1 MWRKLRM
8 LLEQKTKK
16 LRFCKQSMEF
26 TFLPDGDIF
35 EFMSGSVLINQF
47 QGNSVDGS
55 ANNIYLR
62 IYQNEE
68 DTVISHVIPL
78 LGRTSKSQ
86 LFLRPN
92 QALYFRGTVEEITY
106 EVAFLPTDNQTW
118 FWRVNLQGKDITCDL
133 LYGQDI
139 SLADKGGVLSNELY
153 ISQYLDHHI
162 LSGEHGMVVCS
173 RQNQAQ
179 GGKFLYLQQG
189 ALTSNIIRYS
199 TDEMQFFGKSYKQT
213 GIPEI
218 FYKDLENI
226 NYQYE
231 LSYTALQTEK
241 MVLDG
246 EKTVVFYGCFQP
258 DHREAVSKLEYQEE
272 IKAAYEE
279 ALLQEKKEE
288 EIKLTRTEIKSEFG
302 SLYSSPTFT
311 TEEKNIYFPI
321 RSLEEKKEEVLLS
334 CFADD
339 CRHIVFQEKEL
350 LVERPHGN
358 IVTTLID
365 EDKFEKPLITSTHYM
380 YGFFNGQITVGNTN
394 MNKMISVNRG
404 LLNIQKNT
412 GQRIYIKIGNTFRI
426 LALPAAFELGLNY
439 SKWYYK
445 IEDDLLTI
453 TSFANAEDTS
463 LELKVASKLNR
474 AYEFLITNQLVMGE
488 HEFQAPCTM
497 KQEKDSIVLGVVEGS
512 AAFGIYPKLSY
523 RIIWSGASF
532 EVSDDRVFFSDDT
545 VRNGTLLTLKT
556 TTDQFKLC
564 IRGSLEHEPDNNIV
578 WSEPEEEYQKYLNF
592 YNKFLGELS
601 LQIKSDEKTEQEV
614 TRLSKITFW
623 YLHNALVH
631 FAVPHGLE
639 QSGGAAWGTRDVC
652 QGPMELFLTTGHY
665 ALARTVL
672 LKLFA
677 HQNQNGEWPQWFMF
691 DKYPYYAGDCH
702 GDVVFWPLKAM
713 GDYLK
718 QGKDLSILK
727 EPIGYLDGQE
737 ETILEHLK
745 RAFSAI
751 EERYLYDTALISY
764 AGGDWD
770 DTLQPADPAMKE
782 KLVSAWTQALA
793 YQTLLELG
801 CQLKGF
807 DSSFGERLIHAA
819 HNIGKD
825 FNRYLCKDGVIAGFA
840 YFEDSENVKYML
852 HPSDRETGIS
862 YRLLPLTRSIIAN
875 LAKPEQKD
883 KNLCLIEEHL
893 ACPDGIRLMDHPAR
907 YEGGVSKYFM
917 RAEQAANVGREI
929 SLQYVHAHIR
939 YIQALAAAGEA
950 EKAWKGLLMVLPARL
965 SDTVPNAEYRQSNA
979 YFSSSEGAYHDRY
992 EYQLQFERLR
1002 QGTIGVKGGWR
1013 IYSSGPGIYLT
1024 RWIADILG
1032 IRFEQDR
1039 LGLDPMLI
1047 KELSGLE
1054 VSFHFDSIP
1063 IKIQYLA
1070 DQNKKG
1076 GIQIFAGKRELSGE
1090 KMENL
1095 YRQGGLWLKK
1105 EELIT
1110 LSENG
1115 KKQINL
1121 TVLY

>member
-1 MWRKLRM
+1 M

-365 EDKFEKPLITSTHYM
+365 EDRFEKPLITSTHYI

-404 LLNIQKNT
+404 LLNIQK
-412 GQRIYIKIGNTFRI
+412 I
-426 LALPAAFELGLNY
+426 L
-439 SKWYYK
+439 
-445 IEDDLLTI
+445 
-453 TSFANAEDTS
+453 
-463 LELKVASKLNR
+463 
-474 AYEFLITNQLVMGE
+474 
-488 HEFQAPCTM
+488 
-497 KQEKDSIVLGVVEGS
+497 
-512 AAFGIYPKLSY
+512 
-523 RIIWSGASF
+523 
-532 EVSDDRVFFSDDT
+532 
-545 VRNGTLLTLKT
+545 
-556 TTDQFKLC
+556 
-564 IRGSLEHEPDNNIV
+564 
-578 WSEPEEEYQKYLNF
+578 
-592 YNKFLGELS
+592 
-601 LQIKSDEKTEQEV
+601 
-614 TRLSKITFW
+614 
-623 YLHNALVH
+623 
-631 FAVPHGLE
+631 
-639 QSGGAAWGTRDVC
+639 
-652 QGPMELFLTTGHY
+652 
-665 ALARTVL
+665 
-672 LKLFA
+672 
-677 HQNQNGEWPQWFMF
+677 
-691 DKYPYYAGDCH
+691 
-702 GDVVFWPLKAM
+702 
-713 GDYLK
+713 
-718 QGKDLSILK
+718 
-727 EPIGYLDGQE
+727 
-737 ETILEHLK
+737 
-745 RAFSAI
+745 
-751 EERYLYDTALISY
+751 
-764 AGGDWD
+764 
-770 DTLQPADPAMKE
+770 
-782 KLVSAWTQALA
+782 
-793 YQTLLELG
+793 
-801 CQLKGF
+801 
-807 DSSFGERLIHAA
+807 
-819 HNIGKD
+819 
-825 FNRYLCKDGVIAGFA
+825 
-840 YFEDSENVKYML
+840 
-852 HPSDRETGIS
+852 DREFI
-862 YRLLPLTRSIIAN
+862 
-875 LAKPEQKD
+875 
-883 KNLCLIEEHL
+883 
-893 ACPDGIRLMDHPAR
+893 
-907 YEGGVSKYFM
+907 
-917 RAEQAANVGREI
+917 
-929 SLQYVHAHIR
+929 
-939 YIQALAAAGEA
+939 
-950 EKAWKGLLMVLPARL
+950 
-965 SDTVPNAEYRQSNA
+965 
-979 YFSSSEGAYHDRY
+979 
-992 EYQLQFERLR
+992 
-1002 QGTIGVKGGWR
+1002 
-1013 IYSSGPGIYLT
+1013 
-1024 RWIADILG
+1024 
-1032 IRFEQDR
+1032 
-1039 LGLDPMLI
+1039 
-1047 KELSGLE
+1047 
-1054 VSFHFDSIP
+1054 
-1063 IKIQYLA
+1063 
-1070 DQNKKG
+1070 
-1076 GIQIFAGKRELSGE
+1076 
-1090 KMENL
+1090 
-1095 YRQGGLWLKK
+1095 
-1105 EELIT
+1105 
-1110 LSENG
+1110 
-1115 KKQINL
+1115 
-1121 TVLY
+1121 